1 MKRSILAGLLACL
14 LMISLAVGC
23 GAPQESLPETAA
35 ETRTTAK
42 ATEKP
47 DESAGPTA
55 PDTDPAETVTTTQ
68 AAEPDSEPAETVVTT
83 AAAPETTEAVPE
95 TTAAE
100 ADLLEELLMKMTLEE
115 KVAQMLVVTPETLT
129 GRDSYLTKMD
139 EAFSAAYDRLPVGG
153 VLLMGGNLKN
163 PEQTRA
169 LLEALQDLS
178 RERTGLPLFLCVD
191 EEGGS
196 VARISGN
203 PAFGVPKIPA
213 MSKVQNAET
222 ARELGRT
229 MGAYLRDLGFN
240 VDFAPDAD
248 VLTNPENRVVR
259 DRSFGSDPALV
270 TELAEALAE
279 GLLEEGVLPCWKH
292 FPGHGGTAEDSH
304 KGFAVLR
311 LDPDA
316 LTESPELR
324 PFLYAAERGMPMLMT
339 GHLTVP
345 ELDPELPASLSP
357 ALLALLRGQERNYDG
372 LLITDALGMGAIT
385 ERFGQGE
392 AAVLAVL
399 AGNDLLL
406 APEDPETAR
415 RAILE
420 AVRDGTITEERID
433 ESVYRILRAKNGLS

>member
-1 MKRSILAGLLACL
+1 MKRRILAGLLVCL
-14 LMISLAVGC
+14 LMISLAAGC
-23 GAPQESLPETAA
+23 GAPPASLPETAA
-35 ETRTTAK
+35 ETRTTAETIK
-42 ATEKP
+42 KQ
-47 DESAGPTA
+47 DEPTG
-55 PDTDPAETVTTTQ
+55 PDTDPAE
-68 AAEPDSEPAETVVTT
+68 SVVTT
-83 AAAPETTEAVPE
+83 ETAPDTVTAEPVVTTEVVPDTTEAAPE

-100 ADLLEELLMKMTLEE
+100 PDPLEELLMKMTLEE

-129 GRDSYLTKMD
+129 GRDSYLTKLD
-139 EAFSAAYDRLPVGG
+139 DAFGAAYDRLPVGG
-153 VLLMGGNLKN
+153 VLLMGGNLKD
-163 PEQTRA
+163 PEQTTA
-169 LLEALQDLS
+169 LLGALQDLS
-178 RERTGLPLFLCVD
+178 RDRTGLPLFLCVD

-213 MSKVQNAET
+213 MSTVHDAET
-222 ARELGRT
+222 ARELGRA
-229 MGAYLRDLGFN
+229 MGTYLRDLGFN

-259 DRSFGSDPALV
+259 DRSFGSDSDAV

-304 KGFAVLR
+304 KGFAVLH
-311 LDPDA
+311 LDRSAPA
-316 LTESPELR
+316 ESPELR
-324 PFLYAAERGMPMLMT
+324 PFLHAAEHGVPMIMA
-339 GHLTVP
+339 GHITVP

-357 ALLALLRGQERNYDG
+357 ALLCLLRGAERDYEG

-406 APEDPETAR
+406 APEDPEAAR
-415 RAILE
+415 QAILE
-420 AVRDGTITEERID
+420 AVRDGTIPEGRID
-433 ESVYRILRAKNGLS
+433 ESVYRILRAKNGLP

>member
-1 MKRSILAGLLACL
+1 MKRRILAGLLVCL
-14 LMISLAVGC
+14 LALGCAGGC
-23 GAPQESLPETAA
+23 GAPVETIPETGTAQTAPETAPP
-35 ETRTTAK
+35 
-42 ATEKP
+42 TEKASDMTP
-47 DESAGPTA
+47 
-55 PDTDPAETVTTTQ
+55 ETVPTLTETETEKTVPATTDSVSRDTVPTT
-68 AAEPDSEPAETVVTT
+68 AAEPDP
-83 AAAPETTEAVPE
+83 
-95 TTAAE
+95 
-100 ADLLEELLMKMTLEE
+100 LEELLMKMTLEE

-129 GRDSYLTKMD
+129 GRDSYLTQLD
-139 EAFSAAYDRLPVGG
+139 DAFGAAYDRLPVGG
-153 VLLMGGNLKN
+153 VLLMGGNLKD
-163 PEQTRA
+163 PEQTKA
-169 LLEALQDLS
+169 LLASLQDLS

-213 MSKVQNAET
+213 MSTVHDAET
-222 ARELGRT
+222 ARQLGRT

-259 DRSFGSDPALV
+259 DRSFGSDPDVV

-304 KGFAVLR
+304 KGFAVLH
-311 LDPDA
+311 LDPA
-316 LTESPELR
+316 APAESPELQ
-324 PFLYAAERGMPMLMT
+324 PFLYAAARGMPMLMT
-339 GHLTVP
+339 GHITVP

-357 ALLALLRGQERNYDG
+357 TLLSLLRGPGRDYNG

-406 APEDPETAR
+406 APEDPESAR
-415 RAILE
+415 QAILE

-433 ESVYRILRAKNGLS
+433 ESVRRILQTKSGLGK

>member
-1 MKRSILAGLLACL
+1 MKRLILAGLLACL
-14 LMISLAVGC
+14 LIISLAVGC
-23 GAPQESLPETAA
+23 GAPPESLPETAA

-42 ATEKP
+42 TTEKP
-47 DESAGPTA
+47 GDAA
-55 PDTDPAETVTTTQ
+55 PDSDPAETLITT
-68 AAEPDSEPAETVVTT
+68 E
-83 AAAPETTEAVPE
+83 AAPETTEYAPETTESAPE

-100 ADLLEELLMKMTLEE
+100 PDPLEELLMNMTLEE

-129 GRDSYLTKMD
+129 GRDSYLTKAD
-139 EAFSAAYDRLPVGG
+139 EAFSAAFDRLPAGG

-163 PEQTRA
+163 PEQTKA

-178 RERTGLPLFLCVD
+178 LARTGLPLFLCVD

-213 MSKVQNAET
+213 MSQVRDAET

-229 MGAYLRDLGFN
+229 MGACLRDLGFN
-240 VDFAPDAD
+240 VDLAPDAD

-259 DRSFGSDPALV
+259 DRSFGSDPDLV
-270 TELAEALAE
+270 TELAAALAE

-304 KGFAVLR
+304 KGFAVLH
-311 LDPDA
+311 LDPEA
-316 LTESPELR
+316 PAESPELQ
-324 PFLYAAERGMPMLMT
+324 PFLYAAEHGTPMLMT

-357 ALLALLRGQERNYDG
+357 ALLSLLRGPERNYEG

-415 RAILE
+415 QAIVD
-420 AVRDGTITEERID
+420 AVRNGTIPEERID
-433 ESVYRILRAKNGLS
+433 ESVYRILRTKSSLP